1 MSSNSWLED
10 KDIVAEFTT
19 NINQRTEELF
29 RIPDME
35 LDLDNSFV
43 APVVVLRENVVF
55 PKMIT
60 PVFVGQK
67 KNLQS
72 ILYGLENEQTV
83 ITLIPKNSE
92 KENNVKKSDF
102 YPVGLEIAVGRL
114 VNLPEDHFTTL
125 IQGRRRVVLTEIVK
139 RSPVLMARVV
149 VSDIEPKSTKRLQ
162 ALMRTTRNLFEKCIQ
177 LDRKLPDE
185 ANAYAT
191 SINDPSWLADMIA
204 TTISFPADQ
213 RREILFELDPVKRLE
228 VLNQFLAQELD
239 VLELGN
245 KINTKVQNEVD
256 KNQREF
262 YLREQMRAIQ
272 KELNEDDVFSRDL
285 AELAER
291 IDEKEF
297 SDEAREVAL
306 KEFERLSQMPAMSPE
321 INVSRNYLDWLLDLP
336 WTEKTT
342 DNLNVTN
349 ASVVLDKNHYGL
361 AKAKD
366 RILEYIA
373 VKSLKPK
380 IEKQPI
386 LCFVGPPGTGK
397 TSIGRSIAEA
407 LEKEFVRISLGG
419 VRDEAEIR
427 GHRRTYIGSLPGR
440 ILQTMKKAGTV
451 NPLFMLDEI
460 DKLGND
466 YRGDPSSALL
476 EVLDPEQNNKF
487 SDHYLEVDYD
497 LSRVMFITTAN
508 STDMIPDA
516 LLDRME
522 VIEFPGYIEEE
533 KVMIAKEYL
542 IDRQKEEN
550 GLEPDDLQFDDEAIK
565 RLVREYTYEAGVRNL
580 EREIGKICRKIAR
593 LIAENKP
600 YEKLIKPDDLE
611 IFMGPPYF
619 FQSEKEKQDE
629 IGVATGMAWTPN
641 GGDITTI
648 EVLAFDGKGNLQIT
662 GQIGD
667 VMQESA
673 QAALS
678 YVKSRAKQFNIPQET
693 FEKKDV
699 HIHVPEGAVPKDGP
713 SAGIT
718 LAVALISALTE
729 TPVKKDIAMTG
740 EVTLR
745 GNVLPVGG
753 IKEKVLAAHRLGIN
767 TILIP
772 DKNMKDLY
780 DFPKNVL
787 DDLKIMPVTHMDQV
801 VPLAFGNVA
810 PKLKTVVGKT
820 RVKKAEDKKAEDK
833 KDLLI

>member
-1 MSSNSWLED
+1 MSSNNWFED
-10 KDIVAEFTT
+10 KDILADFTT

-35 LDLDNSFV
+35 LDDDDSFV

-60 PVFVGQK
+60 PVFVGNK
-67 KNLQS
+67 KNLAS
-72 ILYGLENEQTV
+72 IRYGLENEQTV
-83 ITLIPKNSE
+83 VTLIPKTAN
-92 KENNVKKSDF
+92 KESNLRKSDF
-102 YPVGLEIAVGRL
+102 FPVGLEVAVGRL
-114 VNLPEDHFTTL
+114 VNLPEDHYTTL
-125 IQGRRRVVLTEIVK
+125 IQGRRRVVVREIVR

-149 VSDIEPKSTKRLQ
+149 VTEVQPHNTKRLQ
-162 ALMRTTRNLFEKCIQ
+162 ALIRTTRNLFEKCVQ

-185 ANAYAT
+185 AIAYAV
-191 SINDPSWLADMIA
+191 SISDPSWLADMIA
-204 TTISFPADQ
+204 TTITFPADQ
-213 RREILFELDPVKRLE
+213 RREILFELDPEKRLE
-228 VLNQFLAQELD
+228 ILNQYLAQELD

-245 KINTKVQNEVD
+245 QINSRVQSEVD

-272 KELNEDDVFSRDL
+272 RELNEEDIFTREVSAL
-285 AELAER
+285 KER
-291 IDEKEF
+291 IDQKEF
-297 SDEAREVAL
+297 SPEAREVAL
-306 KEFERLSQMPAMSPE
+306 KEYERLSSLPPMSPE
-321 INVSRNYLDWLLDLP
+321 ISVTRNYLDWLLDLP
-336 WTEKTT
+336 WHEATE
-342 DNLNVTN
+342 DNLDVPN
-349 ASVVLDKNHYGL
+349 AFEVLNKNHYGL
-361 AKAKD
+361 EKAKD

-380 IEKQPI
+380 KERQPI

-407 LEKEFVRISLGG
+407 LGKNFVRISLGG

-427 GHRRTYIGSLPGR
+427 GHRRTYIGALPGR

-497 LSRVMFITTAN
+497 LSKVMFLTTAN
-508 STDMIPDA
+508 SVEMIPDA

-522 VIEFPGYIEEE
+522 IIEFPGYIEEE
-533 KVMIAKEYL
+533 KLMIAKEYL
-542 IDRQKEEN
+542 IERQKEEN
-550 GLEPDDLQFDDEAIK
+550 GLEAEDLSFDDEAIK
-565 RLVREYTYEAGVRNL
+565 RLIREYTYEAGVRNL

-593 LIAENKP
+593 LKAENKP
-600 YEKLIKPDDLE
+600 FDQTVLSEALDQFL
-611 IFMGPPYF
+611 GPPSF

-629 IGVATGMAWTPN
+629 VGVATGMAWTPN

-648 EVLAFDGKGNLQIT
+648 EVLVFEGKGNLQIT

-678 YVKSRAKQFNIPQET
+678 YIKSKAKLFNIPADY
-693 FEKKDV
+693 FEKNDV
-699 HIHVPEGAVPKDGP
+699 HIHVPEGSVPKDGP

-729 TPVKKDIAMTG
+729 QPVKKDIAMTG

-767 TILIP
+767 TIILP
-772 DKNMKDLY
+772 EKNVKDLVELPEQVKKEQK
-780 DFPKNVL
+780 FQF
-787 DDLKIMPVTHMDQV
+787 VTHMDQV
-801 VPLAFGNVA
+801 IPIAFGMDA
-810 PKLKTVVGKT
+810 PK
-820 RVKKAEDKKAEDK
+820 RKAEAKAQRGKKTAAK
-833 KDLLI
+833 KD

>member
-1 MSSNSWLED
+1 MSSNSWIED
-10 KDIVAEFTT
+10 KDIVTEFTT

-92 KENNVKKSDF
+92 KENNVKKTDF

-114 VNLPEDHFTTL
+114 VNLPEEHFTTL
-125 IQGRRRVVLTEIVK
+125 IQGRRRVILTDIVK

-149 VSDIEPKSTKRLQ
+149 VSDIQPNSTKRLQ

-191 SINDPSWLADMIA
+191 SITDPSWLADMIA
-204 TTISFPADQ
+204 TTISFPTDQ
-213 RREILFELDPVKRLE
+213 RREILFELDPEKRLG

-291 IDEKEF
+291 IDKKEF

-306 KEFERLSQMPAMSPE
+306 KEFERLSQLPAMSPE
-321 INVSRNYLDWLLDLP
+321 INISRNYLEWLLDLP
-336 WTEKTT
+336 WAEKTT
-342 DNLNVTN
+342 DNLNVKN
-349 ASVVLDKNHYGL
+349 ASVILNKNHYGL
-361 AKAKD
+361 EKAKD

-407 LEKEFVRISLGG
+407 LEKKFVRISLGG

-508 STDMIPDA
+508 STELIPDA

-550 GLEPDDLQFDDEAIK
+550 GLEPDDLRFEDETIK

-593 LIAENKP
+593 LKAEKKP
-600 YEKLIKPDDLE
+600 YKKLIKPDDLE
-611 IFMGPPYF
+611 KYMGPPYF

-810 PKLKTVVGKT
+810 PKLKSVVRKT
-820 RVKKAEDKKAEDK
+820 RVKKAEDKK
-833 KDLLI
+833 DLLI